1 VTGHPLNRTIHPD
14 QPALRTEPCLDPER
28 EIGDGVKASFALAQ
42 RHHTLFERLHH
53 LVEGAR
59 KPGQRIIAM
68 YRQWL
73 DGFCAAQG
81 NGPLFDAG
89 HAVEHASQHPAGEQ
103 HMQRQ
108 QCQTKRNRY
117 IAQHSDRLF
126 EFGKVRT
133 GTELTQR
140 HTMTRQTKIDTEI
153 ISTTPAL
160 QAGTQI
166 RMRRAECG
174 RPAVGDQHA
183 TGTVPDFEI
192 FSRSP
197 RTRSTETSRASCC
210 GLFWRMSATGAAAC
224 RSPADRCASPRAT
237 PDGRRCGQ
245 VDEGQPAQQNNTE
258 QPLTKRAVSTAGR
271 RIAGA

>member
-1 VTGHPLNRTIHPD
+1 
-14 QPALRTEPCLDPER
+14 
-28 EIGDGVKASFALAQ
+28 
-42 RHHTLFERLHH
+42 
-53 LVEGAR
+53 
-59 KPGQRIIAM
+59 M

-73 DGFCAAQG
+73 DRFCAAQG

-117 IAQHSDRLF
+117 IAQHGDRLF

-140 HTMTRQTKIDTEI
+140 HTVTHQTQIDTEI

-192 FSRSP
+192 FQI
-197 RTRSTETSRASCC
+197 
-210 GLFWRMSATGAAAC
+210 ATHAQHRNLARKMLWAVLEDVG
-224 RSPADRCASPRAT
+224 DT
-237 PDGRRCGQ
+237 PLHVGRQQIDARRLARHQMVGDEQ

-258 QPLTKRAVSTAGR
+258 NR
-271 RIAGA
+271 